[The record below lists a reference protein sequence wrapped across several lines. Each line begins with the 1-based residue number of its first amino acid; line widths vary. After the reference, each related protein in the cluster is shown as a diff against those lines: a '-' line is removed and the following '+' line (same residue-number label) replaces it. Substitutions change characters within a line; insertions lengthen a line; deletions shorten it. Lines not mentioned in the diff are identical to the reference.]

1 MCAMLVLANHLRASM
16 FVPFSELDIKVGHF
30 FYILTSLGHQAVIV
44 FFVISGYLV
53 GGGILGKYNKFDFK
67 EYMISRGVR
76 LYVVLIPALA
86 LTLILDIGIDAL
98 SPEILSGE
106 YFKIFHS
113 GPTAP
118 IESGIYALVINLMF
132 LQDIV
137 GPIFGSNTPL
147 WSLAYEFQYYLMF
160 PALLILIGR
169 FKRSFYCRLSILL
182 IFLLMAY
189 FYEYHLFVYFPIW
202 VLGAVTS
209 KLPRN
214 KTKYSWAIISSILFL
229 LALLYPKLQYFK
241 VNAIV
246 NDYILA
252 ISVALLIY
260 SMKSLGRRLLNKQ
273 VTFLTDI
280 SYTLYLIH
288 FPIVLYINA
297 VMKYKSNL
305 LPGIE
310 TYTIYFIWL
319 LVITFISRGIWWL
332 FERQTDRCKL
342 FIRTKILNF

>member
-1 MCAMLVLANHLRASM
+1 MCAMLVVANHLRASM

-53 GGGILGKYNKFDFK
+53 GGGVLGKCNKFDFK

-86 LTLILDIGIDAL
+86 LTFVLDIGIYIL
-98 SPEILSGE
+98 NPEILSGE

-113 GPTAP
+113 GASAP
-118 IESGIYALVINLMF
+118 IENGIYALVINLMF

-169 FKRSFYCRLSILL
+169 FKRSFYRRLSTVL

-202 VLGAVTS
+202 ILGAVTS
-209 KLPRN
+209 QFPRN
-214 KTKYSWAIISSILFL
+214 KFNYRWAIISSILFGV
-229 LALLYPKLQYFK
+229 ALLYPKLQYFRL
-241 VNAIV
+241 NAII

-252 ISVALLIY
+252 VSVAFLIY
-260 SMKSLGRRLLNKQ
+260 SMKSLRRRFLNKQ
-273 VTFLTDI
+273 VTFLADI
-280 SYTLYLIH
+280 SYTIYLIH
-288 FPIVLYINA
+288 FPIVLYISA
-297 VMKYKSNL
+297 VMKYNSNL
-305 LPGIE
+305 LPDIVS
-310 TYTIYFIWL
+310 YTIYCSWL
-319 LVITFISRGIWWL
+319 IIITFISRGMWWL
-332 FERQTDRCKL
+332 FERQTDSCKL
-342 FIRTKILNF
+342 FMRTKIQNF